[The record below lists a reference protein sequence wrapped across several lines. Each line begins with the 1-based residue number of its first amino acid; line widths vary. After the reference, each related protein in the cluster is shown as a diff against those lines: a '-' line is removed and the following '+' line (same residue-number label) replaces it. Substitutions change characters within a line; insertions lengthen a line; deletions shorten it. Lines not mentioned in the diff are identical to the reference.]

1 LAELGLGAAMKIDT
15 HQHFWKY
22 NDRDYVW
29 MTAGMDKLRKD
40 HLPGDLLPLIGAAD
54 ISATVAIQARQCL
67 EESAWLLQLAD
78 EYPFIR
84 AVVGWVDLNSE
95 RVAEQLE
102 QLTQHFKFRGVR
114 HVVHD
119 EPDDEFMLRKSFLNG
134 LGQLKRFGLT
144 YDLLL
149 FPRHLPIAC
158 DVVKRFPDQLF
169 VLDHIAKPSIR
180 TGEIE
185 PWARDLK
192 RLARFGNVFCKIS
205 GLVTE
210 AEWDSWEAQ
219 DLEPYLDIVL
229 GAFGPHRLMIGS
241 DWPVCTLAADYT
253 SAIDLAADYIGRLS
267 SDEQHAILEKNPI
280 EFYSIQL

>member
-1 LAELGLGAAMKIDT
+1 VATMKIDT

-40 HLPGDLLPLIGAAD
+40 HLPTDLSPLINAAG
-54 ISATVAIQARQCL
+54 ISATVAVQARQCL
-67 EESAWLLQLAD
+67 EESTWLLQLAD

-84 AVVGWVDLNSE
+84 AVVGWVDLSSD
-95 RVAEQLE
+95 RVVEQLE
-102 QLTQHFKFRGVR
+102 QFAQHPKFRGVR

-119 EPDDEFMLRKSFLNG
+119 EPDDEFMLRESFLNG
-134 LGQLKRFGLT
+134 LSQLKRFGLT

-158 DVVKRFPDQLF
+158 DVVKRFPDQRF
-169 VLDHIAKPSIR
+169 VLDHIAKPPVR
-180 TGEIE
+180 AKEIE

-192 RLARFGNVFCKIS
+192 RLAEFANVFCKIS

-210 AEWDSWEAQ
+210 ANWNSWEAQ
-219 DLEPYLDIVL
+219 DFEPYLDVVL
-229 GAFGPHRLMIGS
+229 SAFGPHRLMIGS

-253 SAIDLAADYIGRLS
+253 SVINLEADYISRLS

-280 EFYSIQL
+280 DIYSIRF

>member
-1 LAELGLGAAMKIDT
+1 MKIDS

-29 MTAGMDKLRKD
+29 MSAGMDKLRKD
-40 HLPGDLLPLIGAAD
+40 HLPADLLPLIDAAG
-54 ISATVAIQARQCL
+54 ISATVAVQARQSL
-67 EESAWLLQLAD
+67 EESTWLLQLAD
-78 EYPFIR
+78 KYPFIR
-84 AVVGWVDLNSE
+84 AVVGWVDLSSE
-95 RVAEQLE
+95 RVVEQLE
-102 QLTQHFKFRGVR
+102 QLAQHPKFRGVR

-119 EPDDEFMLRKSFLNG
+119 ESDDKFMLRESFLNG

-169 VLDHIAKPSIR
+169 VLDHIAKPLVR
-180 TGEIE
+180 AREME

-192 RLARFGNVFCKIS
+192 RLAEFTNVFCKVS

-210 AEWDSWEAQ
+210 AKWDSWEAQ
-219 DLEPYLDIVL
+219 DFEPYLDVVL
-229 GAFGPHRLMIGS
+229 SAFGPHRLMIGS
-241 DWPVCTLAADYT
+241 DWPVCTVAASYT
-253 SAIDLAADYIGRLS
+253 RAMDVVKNYLSGQPAQVQAAVLGGNAQRFWKLN
-267 SDEQHAILEKNPI
+267 Q
-280 EFYSIQL
+280 